1 MNLNRISMKWLA
13 LFFLLVGPMCYAQ
26 TATVN
31 WANTHQA
38 IDGFGGND
46 VGMFPAGYTMSAAQL
61 AEVFGTSGKELGLSV
76 IRSQVTNGTDSTS
89 DQGSCLTVSAACE
102 GSLLPDL
109 VGAASYGARI
119 VATPFGFPST
129 YTTNGSSQCAAG
141 SGNGTLSPSHYQDYA
156 NWEANFIKS
165 LTTYNGLSVY
175 AIGIDNEP
183 EYCDGTSQDSA
194 VMSDSAIDTYV
205 KSYLGKTLTS
215 NGMTPIIFAP
225 DTGTYGNI
233 DAFPTCETDSAC
245 ASYVGAYSHHDYDA
259 SQSGAPGPNTVNAEP
274 LPANWIGGKK
284 DWILEASC
292 KASGGTQPSWCQ
304 SGFDPGWT
312 ANALYWAAWVDQ
324 RLAVDNVGLVTGT
337 WWFYVDAPSNNSEGL
352 VESSTLRSGDVYAVS
367 GRAYVLAQYSRWVRP
382 GYYRIDATHIP
393 QAGISVSAYQDVP
406 SGHLVIVATNYTDA
420 AVAQPFSLTNAPTFT
435 SVTPYITS
443 ATQDIQQQAA
453 QSVSSNAFS
462 YSLPP
467 YSVTTF
473 VGTSSTSAGPAAP
486 TNLQAT
492 VN

>member
-1 MNLNRISMKWLA
+1 MNNRISTKWLT
-13 LFFLLVGPMCYAQ
+13 LFFLFVGPLCYAQ
-26 TATVN
+26 TAAIN
-31 WANTHQA
+31 WSDTHQV

-46 VGMFPAGYTMSAAQL
+46 VGMFPAGYTMSAAQS

-89 DQGSCLTVSAACE
+89 DQGSCLTVSTSCE

-109 VGAASYGARI
+109 VGASSYGVRI

-129 YTTNGSSQCAAG
+129 YTTNGSSQCGAG

-156 NWEANFIKS
+156 DWEVNFIKS
-165 LTTYNGLSVY
+165 LSTYSGLNVY
-175 AIGIDNEP
+175 AIGVDNEP
-183 EYCDGTSQDSA
+183 EYCDGISQDSA
-194 VMSDSAIDTYV
+194 EMPDSAIDTYV
-205 KSYLGKTLTS
+205 KSYLGGTLAK
-215 NGMTPIIFAP
+215 NGLTPIVFGP
-225 DTGTYGNI
+225 DTGTYANLNE
-233 DAFPTCETDSAC
+233 FPACETDPAC
-245 ASYVGAYSHHDYDA
+245 VSYLGAYSHHDYDA
-259 SQSGAPGPNTVNAEP
+259 SESGGPGPNTVKAEP
-274 LPANWIGGKK
+274 LPTSWIGGKK
-284 DWILEASC
+284 NWILEASC
-292 KASGGTQPSWCQ
+292 KASGGTQPNWCQ

-312 ANALYWAAWVDQ
+312 TNALYWAAWVDQ

-382 GYYRIDATHIP
+382 GYYRVGATHIP
-393 QAGISVSAYQDVP
+393 QPGISVSAYQDVP
-406 SGHLVIVATNYTDA
+406 SGQLVIVATNYTA
-420 AVAQPFSLTNAPTFT
+420 APVTQAFSVSNAPTFA
-435 SVTPYITS
+435 SVTPYISS
-443 ATQDIQQQAA
+443 ATEQIQPQPA
-453 QSVSSNAFS
+453 QSISGNAFS
-462 YSLPP
+462 YALPA

-473 VGTSSTSAGPAAP
+473 VGTSSTTGSPSAP